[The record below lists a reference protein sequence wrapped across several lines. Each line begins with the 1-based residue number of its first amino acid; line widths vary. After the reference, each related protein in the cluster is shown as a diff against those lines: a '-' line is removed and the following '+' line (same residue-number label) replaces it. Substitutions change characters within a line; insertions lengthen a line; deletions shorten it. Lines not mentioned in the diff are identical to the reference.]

1 MGNWNLQSHRA
12 QKNYCAR
19 AYFQGVNPSGARI
32 GDLATS
38 GGEKHIDLNIEDDID
53 IEDDVDIDQ
62 KPGFSRPSCVR
73 AILMVPGPAPD
84 RDPATTLHSAL

>member
-1 MGNWNLQSHRA
+1 MITTCN
-12 QKNYCAR
+12 
-19 AYFQGVNPSGARI
+19 I
-32 GDLATS
+32 LANVYDHGS
-38 GGEKHIDLNIEDDID
+38 KDDVDIDLNIEDDID